1 MCEGKQYE
9 HGMARM
15 SIDARFAER
24 IAEEAAEW
32 FVRVRVANVDSDVH
46 AEWLRWIEANP
57 ANRQAFNEIQEAW
70 DVVGQVRSPAWPN
83 LEELRREEAAPEFP
97 GVRHAG
103 WTRGRRGA
111 LWAMAASVLI
121 VLVGAIVPR
130 LNPWRQENVWADK
143 SERIATLRGESHTA
157 LLSDGSR
164 IELGGLTAV
173 RVEFTAS
180 RRLVKADEGEVFYKV
195 AHDPK
200 RPFVVETGA
209 VSVTAIGTAF
219 SVRREG
225 EAVSIFITEGVVD
238 VKTMHGGLTS
248 DVQGKAGQT
257 VRLDHGQFVSLSAS
271 ALARGVGAWQPGEL
285 RFEDEPLRV
294 VVASLNRYA
303 PREIVLDDP
312 ELQELRFTGT
322 VFNSGEEAWLQAAQR
337 LFPIKIEETEHQ
349 VRITRRN

>member
-1 MCEGKQYE
+1 
-9 HGMARM
+9 
-15 SIDARFAER
+15 
-24 IAEEAAEW
+24 
-32 FVRVRVANVDSDVH
+32 VRVRSANVDSDVH
-46 AEWLRWIEANP
+46 AQWLRWIEANP
-57 ANRQAFNEIQEAW
+57 ANRQAFVKIQEAW

-83 LEELRREEAAPEFP
+83 LQELGREGAAHEFP
-97 GVRHAG
+97 GVRHAR
-103 WTRGRRGA
+103 WSRGRRIA
-111 LWAMAASVLI
+111 LWTMAASVLI
-121 VLVGAIVPR
+121 VIVGAIVLH
-130 LNPWRQENVWADK
+130 LNPWAGWENARLDE
-143 SERIATLRGESHTA
+143 SERIATARGESHTA
-157 LLSDGSR
+157 LLPDGSR

-195 AHDPK
+195 AHDAN

-257 VRLDHGQFVSLSAS
+257 VRLDHGQFVSLSPS
-271 ALARGVGAWQPGEL
+271 ALARGVGAWQRGEL

-303 PREIVLDDP
+303 SREIVLNDP

-337 LFPIKIEETEHQ
+337 LFPIKIEATEHQ